1 MRSESKLIHIGACFI
16 SGVFFLTH
24 ACFVFPEVGKR
35 ILPLLEQPRIAGL
48 VLIILICF
56 IVGSLI
62 DQLLAKTATRLMCAW
77 RIRNVTTAS
86 DLDSKA
92 IENLMEGI
100 GQIRDWRIWFNVLFA
115 PIVVGGLQCLIL
127 IKNFLN
133 AKPWWPPSVF
143 QFILPILA
151 VVSMTAVIV
160 FGCKLSKET
169 KRVIKALNN
178 GKQQAGE
185 SKGDG

>member
-1 MRSESKLIHIGACFI
+1 MRSESKLTHIGACLI

-24 ACFVFPEVGKR
+24 ACFVFPEVGTR
-35 ILPLLEQPRIAGL
+35 MLPLLEQPTLAGL
-48 VLIILICF
+48 VLIILICL
-56 IVGSLI
+56 IVASLI
-62 DQLLAKTATRLMCAW
+62 DRLLAKTATRLVCAW
-77 RIRNVTTAS
+77 RIGNVTTAA

-92 IENLMEGI
+92 IENLMDCIE
-100 GQIRDWRIWFNVLFA
+100 QIRDWRIWFNILFA
-115 PIVVGGLQCLIL
+115 PLVVGGLQCLIL
-127 IKNFLN
+127 IKHFLN
-133 AKPWWPPSVF
+133 SKPGWPPSVF
-143 QFILPILA
+143 QFILPVLA

-169 KRVIKALNN
+169 KRVIKALHN